1 MKKTIQLI
9 LLALCFGIAP
19 LNQLLA
25 HTNAPLPKTTLT
37 EKNNPIALIN
47 RLEQIEQLDKSKLSK
62 GEKKILIKEVKAIEK
77 QLKTMDGGVYL
88 SVGAII
94 IILLLLV
101 LIL

>member
-25 HTNAPLPKTTLT
+25 HTNAPLPKTTRT

-62 GEKKILIKEVKAIEK
+62 GEKKILIKEVNAIEK

>member
-25 HTNAPLPKTTLT
+25 HSNAPLPKATNI
-37 EKNNPIALIN
+37 EKNNPIALIK
-47 RLEQIEQLDKSKLSK
+47 RLEQIEQLDKCKLSK
-62 GEKKILIKEVKAIEK
+62 GEKKILIKEVNAIEK

>member
-25 HTNAPLPKTTLT
+25 HTNAPLPKTTHT
-37 EKNNPIALIN
+37 EKNTPIALIN